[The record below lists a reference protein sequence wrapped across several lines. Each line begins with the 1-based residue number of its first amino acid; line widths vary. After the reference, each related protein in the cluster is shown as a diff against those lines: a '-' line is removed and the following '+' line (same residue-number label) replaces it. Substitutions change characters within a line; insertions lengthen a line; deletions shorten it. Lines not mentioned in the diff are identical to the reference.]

1 MLQKWVMNS
10 IKYFANLR
18 IPLLMQQTQSRE
30 AKKKREKTK
39 CESEFN
45 GFTNHIN
52 GYNVINQ
59 CIISGSWRLCQV
71 CHANQNDSISLM
83 ERSAALDLSWGNRLK
98 LSTSCSWMIR
108 LEVSHIRNLWH
119 QNGTSSSR
127 FRTIFW
133 CITSFIIFFFARIRI
148 KRGAS
153 VYLLH
158 NKWVPIQ

>member
-18 IPLLMQQTQSRE
+18 ISLLMQQTQSRE
-30 AKKKREKTK
+30 AKKKWEKTK

-133 CITSFIIFFFARIRI
+133 CITSFIIFCSNPDQAWSKCLPFA
-148 KRGAS
+148 
-153 VYLLH
+153 
-158 NKWVPIQ
+158 